1 MNRAFAASSL
11 APTSFVAP
19 SSYYKL
25 RGVQNFNGGRFS
37 SSATVDRHQSLTESI
52 NSRVI
57 GSRFLEVNRNSAAYG
72 RLPLGSHV
80 TVEKSGELG
89 PAADKGDWLPPIPDP
104 RLFGPNYGLAV
115 YDEMSVDEHGVVSIP
130 EEIDAEWVDLSAYPA
145 DEDTRF
151 NGQAG
156 SSSFIHRPRVPKPD
170 PPPLIRRETF
180 PLRYD
185 NDQDPEDLPPPHLRL
200 QPSQPFVR
208 PLDGLGFDDLSH
220 VYTDITQWRS
230 RLKIINAEI
239 AETQQEC
246 YDDIASGTNITG
258 WLLVGRGLRFIPGV
272 ELIEGRAKEDIR
284 WDVLQNERSP
294 LDSMAMWA
302 VILTVIIAM
311 AAACKCF
318 FKYIIFF
325 FLR

>member
-25 RGVQNFNGGRFS
+25 RGVQSINGGRFS
-37 SSATVDRHQSLTESI
+37 GGFDRHQSLTESI

-57 GSRFLEVNRNSAAYG
+57 GSRFLEVNRNSATYG
-72 RLPLGSHV
+72 RLALGSHV

-89 PAADKGDWLPPIPDP
+89 PVTEQRDWLPPIPDP
-104 RLFGPNYGLAV
+104 RLYGPNYGP
-115 YDEMSVDEHGVVSIP
+115 DDHMSVNEHGIAMIP
-130 EEIDAEWVDLSAYPA
+130 EEIDKEWVDLLSGSP
-145 DEDTRF
+145 EDFETSV
-151 NGQAG
+151 NGLPLNQAG
-156 SSSFIHRPRVPKPD
+156 PSLIRRPRAPKPD
-170 PPPLIRRETF
+170 PPPVIRRETF
-180 PLRYD
+180 PLRPD
-185 NDQDPEDLPPPHLRL
+185 NHRDPETLPPHLRL

-208 PLDGLGFDDLSH
+208 PVDGLGFDDLGQ
-220 VYTDITQWRS
+220 VYADITQWRS

-239 AETQQEC
+239 AEAQRNS

-258 WLLVGRGLRFIPGV
+258 WLLVGRGLRYIPGV

-294 LDSMAMWA
+294 LDSIVMWVV
-302 VILTVIIAM
+302 VIVVIIAM
-311 AAACKCF
+311 AAACKC
-318 FKYIIFF
+318 
-325 FLR
+325 

>member
-25 RGVQNFNGGRFS
+25 RGVQTYNAGRFS
-37 SSATVDRHQSLTESI
+37 SGATVDRHQSLTDSI

-80 TVEKSGELG
+80 TVESSGELG
-89 PAADKGDWLPPIPDP
+89 PAALKGDWLPPIPDP
-104 RLFGPNYGLAV
+104 RLFGPNYGP
-115 YDEMSVDEHGVVSIP
+115 DEISVNEHGVMPIP
-130 EEIDAEWVDLSAYPA
+130 EESDAEWVDLSAYPV
-145 DEDTRF
+145 DDDSRF
-151 NGQAG
+151 NDLPSGQAG
-156 SSSFIHRPRVPKPD
+156 SSSFIHRLRVPKSD

-185 NDQDPEDLPPPHLRL
+185 DYKDPETLPPPHLRL

-208 PLDGLGFDDLSH
+208 PLDGLGFDALSH

-239 AETQQEC
+239 AETQGDS
-246 YDDIASGTNITG
+246 YNDIASGTNITG
-258 WLLVGRGLRFIPGV
+258 WLLVGRGLRYIPDV

-294 LDSMAMWA
+294 LDSIVMWV
-302 VILTVIIAM
+302 VIIVVIIAM
-311 AAACKCF
+311 AAACKLNYTSF
-318 FKYIIFF
+318 FIF
-325 FLR
+325 